1 METMETVSSAMPAA
15 SGRDDDRAWQR
26 RLRQFS
32 GKSSCPAGEL
42 DYDAWTFHVEQL
54 IQRPDIAEEV
64 KRQFILQNLVQPVL
78 GLVRSLGNTPSVSQ
92 IVNVISVVYGPP
104 LDGHGLLVKFYDCVQ
119 LVDET
124 ALLYLQRL
132 QRLLRRVVD
141 SGALAEEGEFPNLR
155 RQFCRGCGDEPLI
168 LALGLESSPARF
180 SSFCELLAGVH
191 AEECRRH
198 DKAVRLGRREVLPPR
213 ARGKTNAVACSAS
226 DVAGSHTSASDAGL
240 SVAKVVADAFATHTD
255 AILKGIAALHHTPR
269 VVSPG
274 KKDSRLCGPRPS
286 AHSEKP
292 PVHRRQP
299 AQVSRRVVFCYHC
312 GLDGHMQRECD
323 QSPNATLVHKRLQE
337 RAGSAVAR
345 NDGKSRSHLN

>member
-1 METMETVSSAMPAA
+1 M
-15 SGRDDDRAWQR
+15 
-26 RLRQFS
+26 
-32 GKSSCPAGEL
+32 
-42 DYDAWTFHVEQL
+42 
-54 IQRPDIAEEV
+54 
-64 KRQFILQNLVQPVL
+64 
-78 GLVRSLGNTPSVSQ
+78 RS
-92 IVNVISVVYGPP
+92 
-104 LDGHGLLVKFYDCVQ
+104 
-119 LVDET
+119 
-124 ALLYLQRL
+124 R
-132 QRLLRRVVD
+132 
-141 SGALAEEGEFPNLR
+141 
-155 RQFCRGCGDEPLI
+155 
-168 LALGLESSPARF
+168 
-180 SSFCELLAGVH
+180 
-191 AEECRRH
+191 
-198 DKAVRLGRREVLPPR
+198 
-213 ARGKTNAVACSAS
+213 
-226 DVAGSHTSASDAGL
+226 
-240 SVAKVVADAFATHTD
+240 HTD